1 MVKEKFVNLIM
12 YYNIMH
18 GPKPLPILKV
28 AGCHHQPRLRLKKQK
43 NILIDGFG

>member
-1 MVKEKFVNLIM
+1 MVKSKLANLIM
-12 YYNIMH
+12 YYNIIN

-28 AGCHHQPRLRLKKQK
+28 VGCHHQPWLRLKKQK